1 MLAAWFN
8 KMPQRILEQRVEK
21 SEELFKHDA
30 EQEVL
35 RLEREELKRIE
46 DERKAAEKAA
56 REAEKE
62 RIALLNAQLEEEGK
76 VEGEEN

>member
-62 RIALLNAQLEEEGK
+62 RIALLNA
-76 VEGEEN
+76 